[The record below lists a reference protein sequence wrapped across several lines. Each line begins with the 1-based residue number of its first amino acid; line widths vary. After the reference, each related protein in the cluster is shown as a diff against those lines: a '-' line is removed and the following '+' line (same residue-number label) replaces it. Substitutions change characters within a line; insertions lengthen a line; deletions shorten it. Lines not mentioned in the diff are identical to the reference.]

1 MQNESYQRTKMQ
13 KELILQK
20 LKEQGC
26 RITRQRL
33 MLLDIILE
41 EDCSCCKEIYY
52 KAVKAD
58 AKIGTATVYRMVN
71 TLEEIGAITRNSMYQ
86 IACAR
91 ECGIEDACTVELD
104 DDTIYHLSAKKWNA
118 VVREGLK
125 VCGYMDTQNIRAV
138 TVRQCECAGEFS

>member
-41 EDCSCCKEIYY
+41 EDCSCCKEIYFQAS
-52 KAVKAD
+52 KIDK
-58 AKIGTATVYRMVN
+58 KIGAATVYRMVN
-71 TLEEIGAITRNSMYQ
+71 TL
-86 IACAR
+86 
-91 ECGIEDACTVELD
+91 
-104 DDTIYHLSAKKWNA
+104 SAFRY
-118 VVREGLK
+118 VQFP
-125 VCGYMDTQNIRAV
+125 C
-138 TVRQCECAGEFS
+138 S

>member
-52 KAVKAD
+52 KASKKD
-58 AKIGTATVYRMVN
+58 AGIGSATVYRMVN
-71 TLEEIGAITRNSMYQ
+71 MLEEIGAISRKNMYKIDCSPQ
-86 IACAR
+86 CR
-91 ECGIEDACTVELD
+91 KENACTIEFD
-104 DDTIYHLSAKKWNA
+104 LS
-118 VVREGLK
+118 L
-125 VCGYMDTQNIRAV
+125 IHI
-138 TVRQCECAGEFS
+138 